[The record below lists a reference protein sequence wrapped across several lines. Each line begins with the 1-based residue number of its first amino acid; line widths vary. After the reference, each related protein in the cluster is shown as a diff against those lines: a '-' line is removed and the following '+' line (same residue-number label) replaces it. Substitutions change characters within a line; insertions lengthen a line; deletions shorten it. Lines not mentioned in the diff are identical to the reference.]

1 MISRNVSRSKPD
13 LEAQLTSRD
22 QLLPSRLNL
31 PTMRNRNRYIRKI
44 TMNNAVKIGFAI
56 VFSIICTDK
65 YSEVLPTGAYFEVL
79 LKRDLPNQ
87 TPIPNNR
94 GQLFAGNECRGFSGS
109 VMDGWQCAMGGTNCS
124 FQGCPVA
131 TCRNGTLVRTGRCGA
146 NDGPCPFPC
155 P

>member
-65 YSEVLPTGAYFEVL
+65 YSEVLPTGHILRCFSSVIYPIKRQYQIIVGNYLPEMNVEVSAD
-79 LKRDLPNQ
+79 R
-87 TPIPNNR
+87 
-94 GQLFAGNECRGFSGS
+94 
-109 VMDGWQCAMGGTNCS
+109 
-124 FQGCPVA
+124 
-131 TCRNGTLVRTGRCGA
+131 
-146 NDGPCPFPC
+146 
-155 P
+155 